1 MIFDDLSIFESKSI
15 EEKKKLFGN
24 KKKSIYIN
32 TLHRSNM
39 MLNPL
44 NLKHLNSLDENIAD
58 VVTLNLEDA
67 IAPSRKKEAL
77 CNIALFLS
85 HLENSNSFIVIRTNP
100 FDEGGK
106 EEIEF
111 LNAFG
116 FDAIRLA
123 KVKSPKEL
131 ESALK
136 ILNKDRELHFSLETK
151 EAFACISTLK
161 IDERITTANLG
172 MLDLLASLRL
182 PQSIVKI
189 ANPTIDHI
197 LTKFLIECK
206 TVNIRPVSFM
216 FQDYNDTDGFRK
228 WCEYEK
234 SMGFESKACMGPKQA
249 IIANEVFNID
259 NFELEKAQYIKE
271 IFERNSSNGING
283 FMDDRYGFID
293 EPIYRDALNILKNQ
307 LYHEI

>member
-1 MIFDDLSIFESKSI
+1 MIFDDLSIFENKSI
-15 EEKKKLFGN
+15 EEKKKLFDN
-24 KKKSIYIN
+24 KKKTAS
-32 TLHRSNM
+32 THKLHRSNM

-44 NLKHLNSLDENIAD
+44 NLKHLNTLDDNIAD

-85 HLENSNSFIVIRTNP
+85 HLKNSKSFIVIRTNP

-111 LNAFG
+111 LNDFG

-123 KVKSPKEL
+123 KVKTSKEL

-136 ILNKDRELHFSLETK
+136 ILNNDHELHFSLETK
-151 EAFACISTLK
+151 EAFANIKALK
-161 IDERITTANLG
+161 IDDRITTANLG
-172 MLDLLASLRL
+172 MLDLLASLDL
-182 PQSIVKI
+182 PQSLVKI
-189 ANPTIDHI
+189 GNPTIDYI
-197 LTKFLIECK
+197 LSKFLIDCK
-206 TVNIRPVSFM
+206 TANIHPFSFM
-216 FQDYNDTDGFRK
+216 YQDYNNTSEFRK

-234 SMGFESKACMGPKQA
+234 SLGFTGKACMGPKQA
-249 IIANEVFNID
+249 IIANEVFDTD
-259 NFELEKAQYIKE
+259 NSELEKARYIKK
-271 IFERNSSNGING
+271 IFELNASRGING

-293 EPIYRDALNILKNQ
+293 EPIYRDALNILN
-307 LYHEI
+307 I

>member
-1 MIFDDLSIFESKSI
+1 MIFDDLSIFEDKSI

-24 KKKSIYIN
+24 KKKVTTAN
-32 TLHRSNM
+32 KLHRSNM

-44 NLKHLNSLDENIAD
+44 NLKHLNTLDENIAD

-77 CNIALFLS
+77 YNIALFLS
-85 HLENSNSFIVIRTNP
+85 HLKNSNSFIVIRTNP

-111 LNAFG
+111 LNDFG

-136 ILNKDRELHFSLETK
+136 ILNKDHELHFSLETK
-151 EAFACISTLK
+151 EAFADTRALK
-161 IDERITTANLG
+161 IDDRITTANLG
-172 MLDLLASLRL
+172 ILDLLASLNL
-182 PQSIVKI
+182 PQSLVKI
-189 ANPTIDHI
+189 ANPTIDYI
-197 LTKFLIECK
+197 LAKFLIDCK
-206 TVNIRPVSFM
+206 TVNIHPVSFM
-216 FQDYNDTDGFRK
+216 YQDYNNTDKFRK

-234 SMGFESKACMGPKQA
+234 SLGFSSKACMGPKQA
-249 IIANEVFNID
+249 IIANEIFGINDMEI
-259 NFELEKAQYIKE
+259 KRAKYIKE
-271 IFERNSSNGING
+271 VFELNASKGING
-283 FMDDRYGFID
+283 FMDDKYGFID
-293 EPIYRDALNILKNQ
+293 EPIYRDALNVLGI
-307 LYHEI
+307 